1 MSSLFHR
8 LRAFTG
14 DRLLRRV
21 VRNSS
26 YLFASNA
33 ISAVLS
39 IVTANVLGVKSFG
52 ELEIITVFVSNV
64 NRLLSFRM
72 GDAVVRYM
80 GEALERGEHERA
92 GAVVKAALL
101 IEALTSLAAYGIL
114 ALLAPLGAALIAKDT
129 RLAPLF
135 LVYGISILAN
145 LVTETSTGV
154 LQVTNHFRSQALI
167 TLIQSLAVAAMLA
180 LAVVRGGSNEQLI
193 WAVMWAYLTGK
204 LIAGLGPVLVAAYWL
219 PKSVGRDWWRASF
232 ALLPPWREL
241 IRFGVSTNISATINV
256 IARDSEGLWVGYFF
270 NATVTGYYK
279 TARAIINLIVMPIN
293 PFISTTYPEIT
304 RAFVSRQWQRL
315 RDLLGRVSLI
325 AAVWTSA
332 VALGLLLLG
341 RQALFGPVNLFGH
354 TFQLYKAEYL
364 PAYPVL
370 LVLLVGYGA
379 ANILFWNR
387 PLLLAQGLADYALKV
402 SFWAMLGKVA
412 LSLIFLPA
420 AGYLAEAGF
429 LSLYFVV
436 SVGVMVWRGLEGVRR
451 AEAGTPPAPAGQG
464 AAP

>member
-129 RLAPLF
+129 RLVPLF

-180 LAVVRGGSNEQLI
+180 LAVVRGGNNEQLI

-325 AAVWTSA
+325 AAVWTGG

-341 RQALFGPVNLFGH
+341 RQALFGPVNLFGR

-436 SVGVMVWRGLEGVRR
+436 SVGLMVWRGVEGVRR
-451 AEAGTPPAPAGQG
+451 AEAGLPPAPAGQG